1 MKKSII
7 VLALLIGL
15 SSCQRCYQCKYSQHT
30 IIAPQVS
37 GQVTYVMTEFCG
49 TKKEKEAF
57 MKAGTNTAISGNVK
71 VITTTTCQ

>member
-1 MKKSII
+1 MKKLIL
-7 VLALLIGL
+7 LAFMATTFV
-15 SSCQRCYQCKYSQHT
+15 SCERCYQCKYSQHT

-37 GQVTYVMTEFCG
+37 GQITYVMTEFCG

-71 VITTTTCQ
+71 VITITTCQ